1 MRMLF
6 PIGVVVACFSAALS
20 FSQSLGDIARQQRFL
35 KPAPTA
41 RVITNEDIAA
51 RSGKKDQLARADIT
65 PAIEISIPKRD
76 SKQQSPADVQ
86 SKILA
91 QKQKVKQLEDRIA
104 ADKKQLAKHDPIGNS
119 GVSVYERVT
128 FQGSLGL
135 GSPGVG
141 FCALPD
147 YILEQRGLKDW
158 CDEPDKLEADI
169 AAAQKELAVER
180 TSLDA
185 MQEEARQQGFGNSIY
200 DPD

>member
-1 MRMLF
+1 MRIHF
-6 PIGVVVACFSAALS
+6 PIAVAVVCLPPAFGV
-20 FSQSLGDIARQQRFL
+20 SQSLGDIARQQRFL

-91 QKQKVKQLEDRIA
+91 QKQKMKQLADRIA
-104 ADKKQLAKHDPIGNS
+104 ADQKQLAKHADIGDVV
-119 GVSVYERVT
+119 VSQRVLIAPVR
-128 FQGSLGL
+128 LGE
-135 GSPGVG
+135 
-141 FCALPD
+141 CNLPD
-147 YILEQRGLKDW
+147 YIQERRGYKDW

-169 AAAQKELAVER
+169 AAAQKELATER

-185 MQEEARQQGFGNSIY
+185 MQQEARQQGFGNSIY

>member
-1 MRMLF
+1 MRIHF
-6 PIGVVVACFSAALS
+6 PIAVAVVCLPAAFGV
-20 FSQSLGDIARQQRFL
+20 SQSLGDMARQQRFL

-41 RVITNEDIAA
+41 HVITNEDIAA
-51 RSGKKDQLARADIT
+51 QSGKNQLARADIT
-65 PAIEISIPKRD
+65 PAIEIPIPKRD
-76 SKQQSPADVQ
+76 SKQQSPDDVQ
-86 SKILA
+86 AKILT
-91 QKQKVKQLEDRIA
+91 QKQKVKALEDKIA

-119 GVSVYERVT
+119 GVTVYERVYPYSI
-128 FQGSLGL
+128 GGM

-147 YILEQRGLKDW
+147 YVLEQRGLKDW

-169 AAAQKELAVER
+169 AAAQKELTTER

>member
-1 MRMLF
+1 MRIRF
-6 PIGVVVACFSAALS
+6 PIAVAVVGFSAAS
-20 FSQSLGDIARQQRFL
+20 GVSQSLGDIARQQRFL

-91 QKQKVKQLEDRIA
+91 QKQKVKQLDDRIA
-104 ADKKQLAKHDPIGNS
+104 ADQKQLAKHDDIGDVV
-119 GVSVYERVT
+119 VSQRVLIVPVR
-128 FQGSLGL
+128 LGE
-135 GSPGVG
+135 
-141 FCALPD
+141 CNLPD
-147 YILEQRGLKDW
+147 YIQERRGYKEW

-169 AAAQKELAVER
+169 ASAQKELTTER
-180 TSLDA
+180 ATLDA
-185 MQEEARQQGFGNSIY
+185 IQEDARQQGFGNSIY

>member
-1 MRMLF
+1 MRNHF
-6 PIGVVVACFSAALS
+6 PIAVALLCFLAASGV
-20 FSQSLGDIARQQRFL
+20 SQSLGDIARQQRFL

-41 RVITNEDIAA
+41 RVITNDDIAA

-76 SKQQSPADVQ
+76 SKSPDDVQ
-86 SKILA
+86 AKILT
-91 QKQKVKQLEDRIA
+91 QKQKVKALEDRIA
-104 ADKKQLAKHDPIGNS
+104 ADKKQLAKHTDIGDVV
-119 GVSVYERVT
+119 VSQRVLIAPVR
-128 FQGSLGL
+128 LGE
-135 GSPGVG
+135 
-141 FCALPD
+141 CNLPD
-147 YILEQRGLKDW
+147 YIQERRGYKDW

-169 AAAQKELAVER
+169 AAARKELATER